1 MVIASEENV
10 QGRLHNNTSDEGR
23 WGGGVHGAEGN
34 TPSALRRQVDIVCV
48 SGAL

>member
-1 MVIASEENV
+1 MYKEDFIITRVMK
-10 QGRLHNNTSDEGR
+10 EGG
-23 WGGGVHGAEGN
+23 GGGVHGAEGN